1 MPGIDEVIVKGA
13 GPEGGGDDNNNKKF
27 NIKNFKEQL
36 LKDKRT
42 RYAAIGVVGFVVG
55 VPLLLKLVGGG
66 TTVQVKQ
73 GLTKQQVKNTV
84 NQALQPFISQMQ
96 KQNSGTQS
104 TPAGGSQSSNT
115 NQNTQSN
122 GKQSTGTQPAK
133 QNSSKTTNGSK
144 TTTKKSTSNHSPSLA
159 NLLGFGNTSQK
170 QNTQQNN
177 QQPPQ
182 SPTVNGSLATGY
194 PTNGY
199 TPPLSSPTGMNL
211 PEMKQPKPKMVFMEM
226 PMSKRRS
233 NGYGYGANGLTEKKS
248 QKKSVYIP
256 AGSIVEGELMY
267 GFTAPESG
275 VLPPVVIK
283 IIKPIWTANNWYMPF
298 QECLIVTKAQY
309 NISENLAQV
318 GGEGSTL
325 SCVLPNGKVIET
337 QIDVA
342 IGEDLTT
349 NNDHYEV
356 ATIGL
361 RGKEKWLT
369 GKQLAEIAGMYGLQ
383 GFANS
388 LQNIQT
394 NQDMTTAGSVITTIK
409 NGFAYSL
416 AGGIGQASN
425 GFIKFWLRQYRDKVP
440 AIEVPPKKVFI
451 VFVQGGKLKMSPYK
465 EVLP

>member
-1 MPGIDEVIVKGA
+1 MAGIDEVIVKGA
-13 GPEGGGDDNNNKKF
+13 GPEGGGGDDNNNKKF
-27 NIKNFKEQL
+27 NIKNLKEQL

-42 RYAAIGVVGFVVG
+42 RYIAIGVATFVVG
-55 VPLLLKLVGGG
+55 VPLLFKLLGGG

-73 GLTKQQVKNTV
+73 GLTKQQVKETV
-84 NQALQPFISQMQ
+84 NQTLQPFISQMQ
-96 KQNSGTQS
+96 NKNHGGQTTQAS
-104 TPAGGSQSSNT
+104 PTPAGG
-115 NQNTQSN
+115 TQSN
-122 GKQSTGTQPAK
+122 KQGS
-133 QNSSKTTNGSK
+133 NKTTNNSK
-144 TTTKKSTSNHSPSLA
+144 TSTKTSLPRHHSTSNQSPSLA
-159 NLLGFGNTSQK
+159 NLFGLGKLSQSTQQK
-170 QNTQQNN
+170 QPS
-177 QQPPQ
+177 PP
-182 SPTVNGSLATGY
+182 PTT
-194 PTNGY
+194 GY
-199 TPPLSSPTGMNL
+199 TPPLSSPMGMNL
-211 PEMKQPKPKMVFMEM
+211 PEMKQPEPKMVFMKM
-226 PMSKRRS
+226 RSSRKRN
-233 NGYGYGANGLTEKKS
+233 NGYGYGLSEKKS
-248 QKKSVYIP
+248 RNEKNVYIP

-298 QECLIVTKAQY
+298 QECLIVSKAQY

-318 GGEGSTL
+318 GGEGSTFT
-325 SCVLPNGKVIET
+325 CVLPNGRVIET
-337 QIDVA
+337 PTDVA

-349 NNDHYEV
+349 NNGHYEV

-388 LQNIQT
+388 FQNIQT

-425 GFIKFWLRQYRDKVP
+425 GFIQFWLRQYDNKVP

-451 VFVQGGKLKMSPYK
+451 VFVQGAKIKMNPYK

>member
-27 NIKNFKEQL
+27 NIKNLKEQL
-36 LKDKRT
+36 LKDKKT

-55 VPLLLKLVGGG
+55 VPLLLKLLGGG
-66 TTVQVKQ
+66 TTVQVQQ
-73 GLTKQQVKNTV
+73 GLTKQQVKQTV
-84 NQALQPFISQMQ
+84 LQTLKPVIGQLQSKNNGGQTAQAS
-96 KQNSGTQS
+96 S
-104 TPAGGSQSSNT
+104 TPAGG
-115 NQNTQSN
+115 
-122 GKQSTGTQPAK
+122 KQSTNSNQVAQSNK
-133 QNSSKTTNGSK
+133 QGSNKATKSSKTSVK
-144 TTTKKSTSNHSPSLA
+144 TSMPRSHSTSNQSPSLA
-159 NLLGFGNTSQK
+159 NLLGFGQQGQTKQQK
-170 QNTQQNN
+170 Q
-177 QQPPQ
+177 PPP
-182 SPTVNGSLATGY
+182 PTATGSKTTGSQTTGY

-199 TPPLSSPTGMNL
+199 TPPLSSPMGMNL
-211 PEMKQPKPKMVFMEM
+211 SEMKQPEPKMVFMKM
-226 PMSKRRS
+226 TSPRRR
-233 NGYGYGANGLTEKKS
+233 NNEYGNGLTEKKS
-248 QKKSVYIP
+248 QNKKFVYIP
-256 AGSIVEGELMY
+256 AGSISEGELMY

-337 QIDVA
+337 PIDVA

-394 NQDMTTAGSVITTIK
+394 NQDMTTAGNIITTIK

-416 AGGIGQASN
+416 AGGVAQASN
-425 GFIKFWLRQYRDKVP
+425 GFIRFWLRQYKDKVP

-451 VFVQGGKLKMSPYK
+451 VFVQGAKLHISPYK
-465 EVLP
+465 EVFP